1 MVKSKPSPNLSE
13 QDISN
18 ILNSPPKITKRMNAS
33 KKETTKNMK
42 IRFGKKILT
51 NDSFIDLV
59 DSDIEDDDGN
69 EGSLSEIVV
78 DQSVKPKKRAPLTK
92 PLKVNVMRFKE
103 PSNAHDSLHSPSNS
117 KKNVSKAENLTTD
130 EEVIEVSKAKMNE
143 LISENEKLRDELVS
157 VKSKLG
163 SLEYKV
169 PQMIEEFKKELHKQ
183 EEKSTKMK
191 QELVGLRKQA
201 KSEEDINDK
210 SNLKALLEAA
220 EAKLKSK
227 EKEVANVSRK
237 SIEAAKNIKL
247 KESQLEDANKKI
259 RKLQEE
265 VKQKPQGKS
274 KAHQEQNDTIKKFE
288 KDIDLKMRELSV
300 VSNRL
305 SKLEKDN
312 NKLEKEKID
321 NGKQIQKQS
330 QIISDL
336 TQKFKIGQKDLEEV
350 KSKRKICEDKC
361 KRLEAENSSINKSSK
376 SFRDEIKKSNEELKK
391 KCKTVEDLQKKLS
404 KEEGINAEKLKEI
417 DEINKSRTDE
427 YTRKIDALQ
436 LRLIE
441 EEELTKNLK
450 LKNLEQQSSLEK
462 TRTDVKDLNDS
473 FKKEQRKIILEYS
486 EKLESKDLLLREKA
500 LEHSEKLSKVYQKV
514 EEKDLLIME
523 LKSNVLEFKLQ
534 ISDKDIEIRKHI
546 SRIHEIRREFEKEI
560 EAMKFGEINRAN
572 NIRHEMLLQQKDLR
586 DKLVND
592 HEAALSSLKLRH
604 QEQISRVQEEMASKV
619 EKKRQLLRKVVQV
632 VNYKKMS
639 DVGSEANKVK
649 GSNIPVSYNWP
660 LVRASVQIQEFAV
673 TNICKEIL
681 QEFVSIF
688 LSGFQF
694 PQLRD
699 YKRGIKRKQ
708 KFNDDCS
715 SKKLKIKANERLHML
730 SYCWPLVLYK
740 PPKVPKIISIH
751 SCLKTWP
758 ILIEL
763 PPAFSIKKKMNENV
777 FSEKKMLQGGSGNF
791 RELLPAVTTNAAG
804 FHISS
809 LVTIPKKRKADL
821 EWFEDLKV
829 KEFKRS
835 IFSSNFLGGI
845 KRNMLDI
852 EESEGEPL
860 VKRMRFTNDLKRDM
874 ASIIHHIVDGL

>member
-1 MVKSKPSPNLSE
+1 M
-13 QDISN
+13 
-18 ILNSPPKITKRMNAS
+18 
-33 KKETTKNMK
+33 
-42 IRFGKKILT
+42 G
-51 NDSFIDLV
+51 
-59 DSDIEDDDGN
+59 
-69 EGSLSEIVV
+69 
-78 DQSVKPKKRAPLTK
+78 PKKRAPLTK

-391 KCKTVEDLQKKLS
+391 KCKTVEDFQIKLS
-404 KEEGINAEKLKEI
+404 KEE
-417 DEINKSRTDE
+417 
-427 YTRKIDALQ
+427 
-436 LRLIE
+436 
-441 EEELTKNLK
+441 
-450 LKNLEQQSSLEK
+450 
-462 TRTDVKDLNDS
+462 
-473 FKKEQRKIILEYS
+473 
-486 EKLESKDLLLREKA
+486 
-500 LEHSEKLSKVYQKV
+500 
-514 EEKDLLIME
+514 
-523 LKSNVLEFKLQ
+523 
-534 ISDKDIEIRKHI
+534 
-546 SRIHEIRREFEKEI
+546 
-560 EAMKFGEINRAN
+560 
-572 NIRHEMLLQQKDLR
+572 
-586 DKLVND
+586 
-592 HEAALSSLKLRH
+592 
-604 QEQISRVQEEMASKV
+604 
-619 EKKRQLLRKVVQV
+619 
-632 VNYKKMS
+632 
-639 DVGSEANKVK
+639 
-649 GSNIPVSYNWP
+649 
-660 LVRASVQIQEFAV
+660 
-673 TNICKEIL
+673 
-681 QEFVSIF
+681 
-688 LSGFQF
+688 
-694 PQLRD
+694 
-699 YKRGIKRKQ
+699 
-708 KFNDDCS
+708 
-715 SKKLKIKANERLHML
+715 
-730 SYCWPLVLYK
+730 
-740 PPKVPKIISIH
+740 
-751 SCLKTWP
+751 
-758 ILIEL
+758 
-763 PPAFSIKKKMNENV
+763 
-777 FSEKKMLQGGSGNF
+777 
-791 RELLPAVTTNAAG
+791 
-804 FHISS
+804 
-809 LVTIPKKRKADL
+809 
-821 EWFEDLKV
+821 
-829 KEFKRS
+829 
-835 IFSSNFLGGI
+835 
-845 KRNMLDI
+845 
-852 EESEGEPL
+852 
-860 VKRMRFTNDLKRDM
+860 
-874 ASIIHHIVDGL
+874 